1 MNIVVELPT
10 AIITESSDELLL
22 TSKIKDKY
30 IFWEEFKLGD
40 QPCIVW
46 FNTTDFSN
54 KQLIDSWN
62 NLKDKFNKAA

>member
-22 TSKIKDKY
+22 IDKIKDKY

-40 QPCIVW
+40 QPYIVW

-62 NLKDKFNKAA
+62 NLKANYS